1 MCPGGGGLPCFGL
14 LCLKNPCYKTL
25 HSSQAAQRSS
35 HPSHPPT
42 GTEHAK
48 GDGKKKKNKGQ
59 PGAGGLLTPP
69 GTDLHSALAQ
79 MRQAVVQLK
88 KFRIPATAT
97 LMSVLLG
104 WRLSVVKRWSCSFR
118 NSSGATLK

>member
-1 MCPGGGGLPCFGL
+1 MQREMKKI
-14 LCLKNPCYKTL
+14 KN
-25 HSSQAAQRSS
+25 
-35 HPSHPPT
+35 
-42 GTEHAK
+42 
-48 GDGKKKKNKGQ
+48 KKKGQ

-69 GTDLHSALAQ
+69 GADLHSALAQ

>member
-1 MCPGGGGLPCFGL
+1 M
-14 LCLKNPCYKTL
+14 KTWDL
-25 HSSQAAQRSS
+25 FQQTPNQKEIEQRGRQS
-35 HPSHPPT
+35 
-42 GTEHAK
+42 
-48 GDGKKKKNKGQ
+48 Q
-59 PGAGGLLTPP
+59 PGK
-69 GTDLHSALAQ
+69 DSHSALAQ

-104 WRLSVVKRWSCSFR
+104 WRLRVVNLCSCSFR

>member
-1 MCPGGGGLPCFGL
+1 
-14 LCLKNPCYKTL
+14 
-25 HSSQAAQRSS
+25 
-35 HPSHPPT
+35 
-42 GTEHAK
+42 
-48 GDGKKKKNKGQ
+48 
-59 PGAGGLLTPP
+59 
-69 GTDLHSALAQ
+69 

-104 WRLSVVKRWSCSFR
+104 WRFRVVNLWNWNLI

>member
-1 MCPGGGGLPCFGL
+1 M
-14 LCLKNPCYKTL
+14 
-25 HSSQAAQRSS
+25 
-35 HPSHPPT
+35 
-42 GTEHAK
+42 
-48 GDGKKKKNKGQ
+48 
-59 PGAGGLLTPP
+59 
-69 GTDLHSALAQ
+69 
-79 MRQAVVQLK
+79 VQLK

>member
-1 MCPGGGGLPCFGL
+1 MF
-14 LCLKNPCYKTL
+14 
-25 HSSQAAQRSS
+25 QAALPEEPLLQNLARQRGSTALQPSHTS
-35 HPSHPPT
+35 HPGLSPT
-42 GTEHAK
+42 STEHAK
-48 GDGKKKKNKGQ
+48 GDGEKGQ
-59 PGAGGLLTPP
+59 PGAGGLLAPP
-69 GTDLHSALAQ
+69 GDDLHSALAQ